1 MKKGTKP
8 GKGDEEKEALG
19 GEHWAAWK
27 EQEVEQGRL
36 K

>member
-19 GEHWAAWK
+19 GEDWEKK
-27 EQEVEQGRL
+27 EREVEQGRL